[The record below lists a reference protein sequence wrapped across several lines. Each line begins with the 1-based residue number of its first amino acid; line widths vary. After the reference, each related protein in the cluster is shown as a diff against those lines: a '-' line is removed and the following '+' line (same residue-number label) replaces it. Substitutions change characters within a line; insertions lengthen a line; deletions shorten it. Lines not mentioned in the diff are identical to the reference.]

1 MFAKSG
7 VIKSYST
14 IKTADKAFGRDR
26 YWQEAFPE
34 ERMLLLDEYT
44 SKLRRDEEVKS
55 SYSRAKSFAHKKT
68 K

>member
-14 IKTADKAFGRDR
+14 LKTADRAFGRDR

-34 ERMLLLDEYT
+34 ERLLLLDEYT

-55 SYSRAKSFAHKKT
+55 SKYRTTGFADT
-68 K
+68 EII

>member
-14 IKTADKAFGRDR
+14 LKTADRAFGRDR

-34 ERMLLLDEYT
+34 EKMLLLDEYT
-44 SKLRRDEEVKS
+44 SKLRRDEEVKFS
-55 SYSRAKSFAHKKT
+55 K
-68 K
+68 

>member
-14 IKTADKAFGRDR
+14 LKTADKAFERDR

-44 SKLRRDEEVKS
+44 AKMRRDEEVKS
-55 SYSRAKSFAHKKT
+55 SYSRTKSFADRRIK
-68 K
+68 